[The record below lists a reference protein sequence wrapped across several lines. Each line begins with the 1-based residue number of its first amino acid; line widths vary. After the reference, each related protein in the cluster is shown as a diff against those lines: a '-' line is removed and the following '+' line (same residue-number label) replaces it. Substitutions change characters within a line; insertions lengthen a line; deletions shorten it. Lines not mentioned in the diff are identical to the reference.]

1 MEYSLYESELQN
13 IQDIIDL
20 NRKIQG
26 TLKGKEL
33 RVFKNTLHKNL
44 VIEIYTFWENF
55 SKSIIYDCYFNYKKL
70 LVDKRFLVNFFKN
83 VNEKSYVRQL
93 FLKNIEENKLNITIE
108 NLCYSNNLTFKELES
123 LFKRVMFDVNDFY
136 KHIDGFPEL
145 QETIK
150 SLQDS
155 SIEPVFEEVKSR
167 YDTREYVEA
176 YLDLLVNNRN
186 SVAHQYKITEIY
198 SLEQFQDIFNFIK
211 IMVLVVVEFVT
222 SQLLKKGLIKKE
234 IVSNLLHP
242 VKVIRSNSNNK
253 SAILWVRNSSCKSI
267 NKNEKFYY
275 YDRAKKIYRMANILT
290 VLDKDKNDCDYMIP
304 YEDYSIEVK
313 TISPIKNTYKSFI
326 LCRLKSQCKDFQYK
340 IIV

>member
-13 IQDIIDL
+13 IQEVIDL

-26 TLKGKEL
+26 RLKGKEL

-55 SKSIIYDCYFNYKKL
+55 SKSIIYDCYSNYKKL
-70 LVDKRFLVNFFKN
+70 LVDKRFLVRFFKS

-108 NLCYSNNLTFKELES
+108 NLCYSNNLNFRELEL

-136 KHIDGFPEL
+136 KHIDGFPGL
-145 QETIK
+145 QEAIK
-150 SLQDS
+150 NLQES

-176 YLDLLVNNRN
+176 YLDLLVSNRN
-186 SVAHQYKITEIY
+186 CVAHQYKIIEIY
-198 SLEQFQDIFNFIK
+198 SIEQFQYILDFIK
-211 IMVLVVVEFVT
+211 IMVLVVVEFTT
-222 SQLLKKGLIKKE
+222 SQLLKKSIIKKE
-234 IVSNLLHP
+234 IVSNILHP
-242 VKVIRSNSNNK
+242 IKVIKSNSNNS
-253 SAILWVRNSSCKSI
+253 SAILWVRNSSSESI
-267 NKNEKFYY
+267 NKNERFYY
-275 YDRAKKIYRMANILT
+275 YDRVKKIYRMANILK
-290 VLDKDKNDCDYMIP
+290 VLDKDRNDYDYIIP
-304 YEDYSIEVK
+304 YEDYTVEVK
-313 TISPIKNTYKSFI
+313 TIAPIKNTYKSFI
-326 LCRLKSQCKDFQYK
+326 LCRLKTQCRDFEYK

>member
-290 VLDKDKNDCDYMIP
+290 VLDKDK
-304 YEDYSIEVK
+304 K
-313 TISPIKNTYKSFI
+313 
-326 LCRLKSQCKDFQYK
+326 
-340 IIV
+340 